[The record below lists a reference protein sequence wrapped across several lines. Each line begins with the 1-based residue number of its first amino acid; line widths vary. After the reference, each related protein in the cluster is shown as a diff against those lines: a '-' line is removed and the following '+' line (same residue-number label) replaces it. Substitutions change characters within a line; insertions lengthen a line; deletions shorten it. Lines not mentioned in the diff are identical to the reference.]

1 MAKAGRPK
9 QDVTKEQN
17 VCFRLTKEEY
27 DRLRAYA
34 RAKNRTVT
42 KVLQECV
49 SHLINDKAI
58 RDLQSEDERR
68 NDYGSEKRSEGQGT

>member
-34 RAKNRTVT
+34 CAKNRTVT

-49 SHLINDKAI
+49 SHLINDEAV
-58 RDLQSEDERR
+58 RDLQ
-68 NDYGSEKRSEGQGT
+68 